1 MPAHIP
7 FKTKLEPLLR
17 NSIWAKK
24 PSCSD
29 LQYISIFF
37 EPNDQSFMAIIYV
50 LFFVR
55 EKL

>member
-1 MPAHIP
+1 M
-7 FKTKLEPLLR
+7 KTKLEPVLR

-37 EPNDQSFMAIIYV
+37 EPNDQPFMAIIYV

-55 EKL
+55 EKQ